1 MTMMM
6 MMVVV
11 MVIGMVG
18 DDVGRQATYMFNLN
32 IVELYSSC

>member
-11 MVIGMVG
+11 VLVVKKITGG
-18 DDVGRQATYMFNLN
+18 LKLLDGTKQ
-32 IVELYSSC
+32 S